1 LALKAR
7 SHGNLSAFFS
17 RREGKVSPT
26 LVVAAAAAFLG
37 AVVVMNLFIKEK
49 PPERYPLSSAKE
61 ALSVLG
67 KPKAKPEAPP
77 AAPAPAPEVK
87 PPVEP
92 PKAAIEPP
100 KAATPAPVAV
110 KPPEPVPVKAVTAVP
125 PKEAPAPKPA
135 PVPQA
140 PPAKPAPAK
149 EAAKPL
155 AVGGDYVVHAG
166 IFRSQF
172 YLISLEERLKAMGI
186 PYFREKVMRKGDGFR
201 LSVVGAEASRARD
214 ILAASGYDAELGQ
227 GRVDSYFFLDKE
239 WEKAKSSLAAKGITA
254 TVEKYTGDVP
264 IWRLYCGP
272 FSEGDA
278 GLVLAKL
285 KEKNIDDA
293 KITRRAR

>member
-1 LALKAR
+1 MALKAR
-7 SHGNLSAFFS
+7 SLQKKSGLS
-17 RREGKVSPT
+17 GKASPT
-26 LVVAAAAAFLG
+26 LVVAVAAALLG
-37 AVVVMNLFIKEK
+37 AIVVMNLFIKEK

-67 KPKAKPEAPP
+67 KPRAKAEVPP
-77 AAPAPAPEVK
+77 AAPAPEAK
-87 PPVEP
+87 PSVEP
-92 PKAAIEPP
+92 AKAAAEAVRPVTP
-100 KAATPAPVAV
+100 PAPV
-110 KPPEPVPVKAVTAVP
+110 KPPEPAPAKVATAAV

-135 PVPQA
+135 PAA
-140 PPAKPAPAK
+140 PAVKPPPPAK

-201 LSVVGAEASRARD
+201 LSVVGADASKAKD

-239 WEKAKSSLAAKGITA
+239 WEKAKSALSAKGINA
-254 TVEKYTGDVP
+254 TVEKFTGDVP

-278 GLVLAKL
+278 GLVLARL